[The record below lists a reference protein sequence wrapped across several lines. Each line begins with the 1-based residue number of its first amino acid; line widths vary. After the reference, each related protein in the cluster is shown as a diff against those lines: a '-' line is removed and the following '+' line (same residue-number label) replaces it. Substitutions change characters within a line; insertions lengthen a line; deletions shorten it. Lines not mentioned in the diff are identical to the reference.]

1 MEERNL
7 SREEKL
13 FWTGATRFNCWE
25 YAFKPFEVQCKI
37 VLKWTNEKNPHS
49 EKKTVD
55 PPPPPLG
62 VRGDFGWM
70 VISEGEVVNCGVRPS
85 FPYQLCPLEL
95 CQSEVSFT
103 IIMIH
108 PHNSRSNPL
117 FCRLTF
123 WEDFFSFCGS
133 LLMCVNKEE
142 CPVGSRRNPS
152 SWDRTRTLHFW
163 SCFLNTVSARGL
175 LLSHCCCVKSAQT
188 LPNSEVV
195 LYDYNI

>member
-1 MEERNL
+1 M
-7 SREEKL
+7 
-13 FWTGATRFNCWE
+13 
-25 YAFKPFEVQCKI
+25 
-37 VLKWTNEKNPHS
+37 LKWTNEKNPHS

-70 VISEGEVVNCGVRPS
+70 VIFEGEVVNCGVRPS

-123 WEDFFSFCGS
+123 WEDFFFLSADLCW
-133 LLMCVNKEE
+133 CVWIRKN
-142 CPVGSRRNPS
+142 VPS
-152 SWDRTRTLHFW
+152 EAGETSAAEIGRGPFTSGAASW
-163 SCFLNTVSARGL
+163 ARWARAGC
-175 LLSHCCCVKSAQT
+175 CCCVKSAQT

-195 LYDYNI
+195 LCDYYI